1 MEERENYVAVIFQ
14 TKANSAYEKPES
26 TEVIYEQVK
35 TEDKTWEAHPVITA
49 KAPPRTRLSLVVAAL
64 VGVCLILVSVIIAL
78 SLNAAVSEHGRETV
92 NVTTQNLQLMT
103 ERAASE
109 RRTEELTR
117 ERDRLRWTVG
127 VILEYE
133 NFPVNKF
140 CPQKVCRPCLDAW
153 VLFQSSCYLFFQGQY
168 GKSWRGWNDSREE
181 CKRHQADLVVIGSL
195 EEQEF
200 INNHTET
207 YNDDKH
213 GYWIGF
219 SKRSP
224 KDAWT
229 WVDGSNTTVTY
240 WTTHGAGYGT
250 SCALSVPT
258 VPPLASWSKVSCTMN
273 NRWICERRALIKAD

>member
-1 MEERENYVAVIFQ
+1 I
-14 TKANSAYEKPES
+14 TKPES

-35 TEDKTWEAHPVITA
+35 TEDKTREAHPVITA
-49 KAPPRTRLSLVVAAL
+49 PPRARLSLVVAAL

-78 SLNAAVSEHGRETV
+78 IFRSVSEHGRETV
-92 NVTTQNLQLMT
+92 NVTTQNLQLLT

-140 CPQKVCRPCLDAW
+140 CPRKGSYLKPIIHILYRCFYII
-153 VLFQSSCYLFFQGQY
+153 LFYL
-168 GKSWRGWNDSREE
+168 R
-181 CKRHQADLVVIGSL
+181 QAQRLILLFIYLTCVQT
-195 EEQEF
+195 QEF

-258 VPPLASWSKVSCTMN
+258 APPLASWSKVSCTMN